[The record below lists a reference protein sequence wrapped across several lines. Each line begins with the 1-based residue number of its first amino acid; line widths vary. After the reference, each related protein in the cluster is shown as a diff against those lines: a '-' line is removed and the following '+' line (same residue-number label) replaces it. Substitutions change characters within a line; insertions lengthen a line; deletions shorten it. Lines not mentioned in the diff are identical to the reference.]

1 MPHQRYAELVEL
13 VVVQAELIQTFT
25 ARVAEPERPPRRGF
39 VELKRVRRVVGF
51 AVEQEARQ
59 GKVVTETHGAQARQ
73 AGRRSRGVAI
83 AI

>member
-39 VELKRVRRVVGF
+39 VELIASAVVGR
-51 AVEQEARQ
+51 AVEQETPRS
-59 GKVVTETHGAQARQ
+59 TFPP
-73 AGRRSRGVAI
+73 GRTVD
-83 AI
+83 